1 MHQIIVTNIENN
13 HLKIYEPEVVKF
25 MRMNI
30 LIKDIYI
37 YIYLP
42 ERSTVDIV
50 NEVRGPYL
58 SVTKPKLRINQIS
71 HNELYI

>member
-37 YIYLP
+37 YIYIF
-42 ERSTVDIV
+42 T
-50 NEVRGPYL
+50 
-58 SVTKPKLRINQIS
+58 
-71 HNELYI
+71 